1 MDLIERYIHEVGRH
15 LPRSQRTD
23 VQAELR
29 SLLQDMV
36 EDQAQTK
43 VEKADEDIVVG
54 VLQEFGHPEKVA
66 ASYQSRPQYLIGP
79 NLFPI
84 FKLVLTIATVGFC
97 AVMLASVVL
106 SARRSDAFLMDVT
119 RALVQAIPGI
129 IEGLFSAFGSIVIVF
144 VILERIIPEEEF
156 AQDDPQTWDPRKL
169 PAADHAQELDRADL
183 IGGVVFSVIFLMLLN
198 VFPQWFKLIVFS
210 NDELVKAPLL
220 SANFYDNLLAW
231 VNLLLL
237 VSLGVDLYK
246 LRLGWRTQASRIMD
260 IVVALLTVV
269 VLTLLVTRGPVFA
282 LDPALANA
290 TSLSPE
296 RFAFLSHLLE
306 SGLLPIILILQLF
319 SAGKQLYELWRV
331 SNPKQPPS
339 LAGKTG

>member
-15 LPRSQRTD
+15 LPRQQRAD

-84 FKLVLTIATVGFC
+84 FKLVLTIVTIGFFTVMVGS
-97 AVMLASVVL
+97 VMLSMRN
-106 SARRSDAFLMDVT
+106 SETFLADVT
-119 RALVQAIPGI
+119 QALVEAMPGI
-129 IEGLFSAFGSIVIVF
+129 IGGLFSAFGSIVIVF
-144 VILERIIPEEEF
+144 AILERIIPEEEF
-156 AQDDPQTWDPRKL
+156 IQDETQVWDPHKL
-169 PAADHAQELDRADL
+169 PAADKAQELNQGELAAG
-183 IGGVVFSVIFLMLLN
+183 IVFGVIFLMLLN
-198 VFPQWFKLIVFS
+198 NFPQWAKWIVFD
-210 NDELVKAPLL
+210 NDELLTGALL
-220 SANFYDNLLAW
+220 SANFYENLLPW

-237 VSLGVDLYK
+237 VSLAVDLYK
-246 LRLGWRTQASRIMD
+246 LRLGWRTQVSRVMD
-260 IVVALLTVV
+260 IGVALLTTVV
-269 VLTLLVTRGPVFA
+269 IYLLISRGPVFA
-282 LDPALANA
+282 LAPAVAGT

-296 RFAFLSHLLE
+296 RFAFLSYLLE